1 MNAEK
6 FFTNRYG
13 VIAAAVAATFLWGS
27 AFPFIKLSYS
37 ALDIHSDETAE
48 QLLFAGYR
56 FFIASLFILIFFMLL
71 KRDMK
76 IKRGTVIPLIKLG
89 ALQTFFQYILFYIGL
104 SYSTGIQGSIIAGS
118 TSFFQILFA
127 HFLYKDDAL
136 SIRKGIGL
144 VIGFTGVILVNLT
157 KGSLELKFGIGE
169 LFLMGAMMISAF
181 GNIYARGLSRHM
193 PVPYLTAYQMLFG
206 SVALLAASITSA
218 GIFPFDFNLTSGM
231 ILVYLAFLS
240 AAGFVLWN
248 NVMKYNKVGKVS
260 MYLFLV
266 PVFGVFLSA
275 LLLGEAVHSFVL
287 LGLVLVALGIVIVN
301 RQPSV

>member
-13 VIAAAVAATFLWGS
+13 VVAAAVAATFLWGS

-37 ALDIHSDETAE
+37 ALDIHSEETAE
-48 QLLFAGYR
+48 QILFAGYR
-56 FFIASLFILIFFMLL
+56 FFIASLMILVFFRLL

-76 IKRGTVIPLIKLG
+76 IKQGTVVPLIKLG

-144 VIGFTGVILVNLT
+144 IIGFTGVILVNLT

-181 GNIYARGLSRHM
+181 GNIYARDLSRHM

-206 SVALLAASITSA
+206 SIALLAASITSA
-218 GIFPFDFNLTSGM
+218 GVFPFDFNVKSGM
-231 ILVYLAFLS
+231 ILIYLAFLS
-240 AAGFVLWN
+240 AAGFVIWN
-248 NVMKYNKVGKVS
+248 NVMKFNKVGKVS

-275 LLLGEAVHSFVL
+275 LLLGEALHAFVL